1 MKSKRAFTL
10 VELVIAIGITGFLL
24 SAVFLVSTQ
33 ILTVWSEQAEDPLFD
48 RHVDGLRRALEECVV
63 ETDEAAAGAGATAA
77 TAATGA
83 GAVVSTS
90 GRVRAASSVFTA
102 PPREANVEF
111 ATYLRISGS
120 PPFLAGATWP
130 LGFVHAW
137 LVFEVESGL
146 VLYWQTDDER
156 RQAQDSARRLI
167 LSPWVENVSFS
178 AYDPANDEWLEFD
191 NPAPEQVP
199 SGAAVFMKIDFSH
212 LGQTRQITLSLT
224 DSIPFN
230 LNY

>member
-1 MKSKRAFTL
+1 MKHPRRAFTL

-24 SAVFLVSTQ
+24 SAAFVVSTQ
-33 ILTVWSEQAEDPLFD
+33 ILAVWSEQAEDPLFD
-48 RHVDGLRRALEECVV
+48 RHVDGLRRALEECIA
-63 ETDEAAAGAGATAA
+63 ETDEAAAGTGASATGTTAA
-77 TAATGA
+77 
-83 GAVVSTS
+83 VSTT

-102 PPREANVEF
+102 PPTEANVEF
-111 ATYLRISGS
+111 ATYLRITSS

-137 LVFEVESGL
+137 LVFEGESGL

-156 RQAQDSARRLI
+156 REAQDSARRLVI
-167 LSPWVENVSFS
+167 SPWVTNVTFS
-178 AYDPANDEWLEFD
+178 AYDAANETWIEFD
-191 NPAPEQVP
+191 DPAPEQVP
-199 SGAAVFMKIDFSH
+199 SGAAVFMQINFSH
-212 LGQTRQITLSLT
+212 LGQTRQISLSLT